1 MARAL
6 GLDLGERRI
15 GVAVSDSEGLVAT
28 PLTVLERS
36 GSRKRDHKAI
46 AELVD
51 EYEAGVVVVGMPL
64 SLDGGAGPAARGA
77 EQEAQQLGSALG
89 VPVLTYDERLTTVI
103 AEQALAEAGLSGKAR
118 RRRVDMVAASVI
130 LQGWLDST
138 SSEAQP

>member
-15 GVAVSDSEGLVAT
+15 GVAVSDSEGRVAT

-36 GSRKRDHKAI
+36 GSRKRDHKMI

-64 SLDGGAGPAARGA
+64 SLDGGTGPAARGA
-77 EQEAQQLGSALG
+77 EQEAQQLGLALG

-130 LQGWLDST
+130 LQGWLDS
-138 SSEAQP
+138 S